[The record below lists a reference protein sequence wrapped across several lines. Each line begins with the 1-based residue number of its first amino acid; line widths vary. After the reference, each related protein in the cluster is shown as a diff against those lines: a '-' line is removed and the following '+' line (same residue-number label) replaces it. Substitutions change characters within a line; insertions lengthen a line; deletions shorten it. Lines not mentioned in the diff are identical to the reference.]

1 MPFDDQRKGG
11 GGGGGSGSHDDLAA
25 VMFFL
30 RGAAVDGAI
39 YNTYTG
45 REAFDAMARLI
56 GYDPE
61 LLWAETERQN
71 DG

>member
-11 GGGGGSGSHDDLAA
+11 GGGGGGSGHDDLAA

-39 YNTYTG
+39 YNSYTG
-45 REAFDAMARLI
+45 REAFDALARLI
-56 GYDPE
+56 GHDPE
-61 LLWAETERQN
+61 ALWARTERAQ
-71 DG
+71 DD

>member
-1 MPFDDQRKGG
+1 MPFDEGENRGG
-11 GGGGGSGSHDDLAA
+11 GGGGNSHDDLAA

-39 YNTYTG
+39 YNTYSG

-56 GYDPE
+56 GHDPAA
-61 LLWAETERQN
+61 LWETTAKVN
-71 DG
+71 DA